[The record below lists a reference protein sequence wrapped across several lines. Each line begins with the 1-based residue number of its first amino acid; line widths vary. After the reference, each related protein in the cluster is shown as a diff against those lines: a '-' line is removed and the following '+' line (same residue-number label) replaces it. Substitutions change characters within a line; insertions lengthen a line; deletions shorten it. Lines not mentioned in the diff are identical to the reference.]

1 MNTKPKHVIIVII
14 VLTAMVV
21 VLLFSPIQMFWI
33 PTPKQGMHG
42 ECADTAIALCT
53 MCGMR
58 SSSCQLFSTAA
69 AAVAI
74 AERDG
79 DPERVASLSKQC
91 VDARVE
97 AQRLSTQT
105 STIDLCKGIE

>member
-1 MNTKPKHVIIVII
+1 MKPKHIILVST
-14 VLTAMVV
+14 LTALVV
-21 VLLFSPIQMFWI
+21 VPLFSLLPGKMF
-33 PTPKQGMHG
+33 TPVGLGGGMHG

-74 AERDG
+74 AQRDG
-79 DPERVASLSKQC
+79 DAERVASLSKQC
-91 VDARVE
+91 VAARVE

-105 STIDLCKGIE
+105 STVGLCAGIE